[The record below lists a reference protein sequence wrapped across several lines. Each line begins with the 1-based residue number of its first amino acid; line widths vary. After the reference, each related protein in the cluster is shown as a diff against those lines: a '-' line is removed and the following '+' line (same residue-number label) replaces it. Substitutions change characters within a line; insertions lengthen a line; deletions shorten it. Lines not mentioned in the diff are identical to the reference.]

1 MLKNNY
7 NKFINTL
14 LNDFDSDLF
23 DDLDVYSKPQVLVD
37 NKNFYQIEWYGFS
50 TKVSFSMFLTEPEI
64 ILIVVFQKKANLN
77 NFENEMEK
85 LILNSVIKEVKL
97 DWSFVADEDP
107 IDMISAIKL
116 DLRRLQ
122 EMEYE

>member
-1 MLKNNY
+1 
-7 NKFINTL
+7 
-14 LNDFDSDLF
+14 
-23 DDLDVYSKPQVLVD
+23 
-37 NKNFYQIEWYGFS
+37 
-50 TKVSFSMFLTEPEI
+50 MFLTEPEI

>member
-1 MLKNNY
+1 
-7 NKFINTL
+7 
-14 LNDFDSDLF
+14 
-23 DDLDVYSKPQVLVD
+23 
-37 NKNFYQIEWYGFS
+37 
-50 TKVSFSMFLTEPEI
+50 MFLTEPEI

-97 DWSFVADEDP
+97 DWSFVTDEDP
-107 IDMISAIKL
+107 IDMINAIKL

>member
-1 MLKNNY
+1 MFGAKYSRLKFWIVSICLLIPAVISNVFVRVLETSENNQ
-7 NKFINTL
+7 NGIFI
-14 LNDFDSDLF
+14 F
-23 DDLDVYSKPQVLVD
+23 
-37 NKNFYQIEWYGFS
+37 
-50 TKVSFSMFLTEPEI
+50 
-64 ILIVVFQKKANLN
+64 LIVFFQKKSKLN

-85 LILNSVIKEVKL
+85 LILNSVIKEKKL
-97 DWSFVADEDP
+97 DWSFVTDEDP